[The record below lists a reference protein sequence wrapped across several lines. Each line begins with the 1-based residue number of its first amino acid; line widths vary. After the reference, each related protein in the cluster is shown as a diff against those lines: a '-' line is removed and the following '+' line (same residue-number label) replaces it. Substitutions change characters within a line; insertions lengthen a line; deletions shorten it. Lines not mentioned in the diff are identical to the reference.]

1 MSAFLQSAGGQG
13 EEDMKKAIVVCVV
26 LALAL
31 TVALTAILAGCY
43 DSTKKEG
50 NVEKR
55 TSLIV
60 HDDGTFL
67 IMQLTDLHLTTNGS
81 YNKDKQTFKWVEE
94 ALDTVKPDLVEVT
107 GDVTAGSPPGR
118 DKALL
123 ALANIFEERQ
133 IYWAYT
139 FGNHDGEHIKTDDG
153 EVWIGKEGKKN
164 LLSEYAPACLQTLDA
179 SAGEAFYSENTRGN
193 EELFNLL
200 TGYEYSLLARSEE
213 ELSDPDAMG
222 VGNYVIEM
230 EDKAGQVVFA
240 IFHMDTHGK
249 FYVDPAGNT
258 SGADGYSDQGYVGL
272 TQKQTQWYESK
283 VEKYSKQG
291 IRSAIFMHVPN
302 YAYRELVETKG
313 EVNEYGVPSFNAYSD
328 TLAHVEQSGFLPE
341 KYQSVQFVKQEGV
354 YAPKWDDGLMQ
365 IIAENPSTTLISVG
379 HDHNNSF
386 VLSYPTAQKY
396 GTGEDVLL
404 SYGRTS
410 GVNAWA
416 RDIPIG
422 ATVFTVH
429 TDKTSA
435 QEIYDITQVFP
446 TFSYAEKGN
455 R

>member
-1 MSAFLQSAGGQG
+1 
-13 EEDMKKAIVVCVV
+13 MKKAIIITAV
-26 LALAL
+26 LALIL
-31 TVALTAILAGCY
+31 TVTLTAVLGGCY

-50 NVEKR
+50 NVQKR
-55 TSLIV
+55 TSLTV
-60 HDDGTFL
+60 HDDGTFVV
-67 IMQLTDLHLTTNGS
+67 MQFTDLHLTTNGS

-139 FGNHDGEHIKTDDG
+139 FGNHDGEHIKTDGG
-153 EVWIGKEGKKN
+153 EVWIGKEGKQN
-164 LLSEYAPACLQTLDA
+164 LLSEYTPSCLETLNT
-179 SAGEAFYSENTRGN
+179 SAGTAFYSENTRGN
-193 EELFNLL
+193 EELYNLL
-200 TGYEYSLLARSEE
+200 TGYEYSLLARSSE
-213 ELSDPDAMG
+213 ELADPDAMG
-222 VGNYVIEM
+222 VGNYVIEL
-230 EDKAGQVVFA
+230 ENAAGDVVFA
-240 IFHMDTHGK
+240 LFHMDTHGK

-272 TQKQTQWYESK
+272 TQKQVEWYEGK
-283 VEKYSKQG
+283 VKSYSERG
-291 IRSAIFMHVPN
+291 IKSAIFMHVPN
-302 YAYRELVETKG
+302 YAYRELVETPG
-313 EVNEYGVPSFNAYSD
+313 EINEYGIPSFNAYDD
-328 TLAHVEQSGFLPE
+328 TLAHVKAEGYLPE
-341 KYQSVQFVKQEGV
+341 KYSDLEFVKQEGV
-354 YAPKWDDGLMQ
+354 YAPRWDDGLMQ
-365 IIAENPSTTLISVG
+365 VIAENPSTTLISVG

-386 VLSYPTAQKY
+386 VLAYDTAAKY
-396 GTGEDVLL
+396 GSGEQVLL

-422 ATVFTVH
+422 ATVFTLH

-435 QEIYDITQVFP
+435 TDIYDIEQVFP
-446 TFSYAEKGN
+446 TFSYAELGN